1 VQQIEIEKTYLA
13 KYLPGNLK
21 AFPHKEIIDIYFPA
35 EVHHPTLRIRQS
47 GDKFQIT
54 KKWPTGDDHSQ
65 HIEHNA
71 DITKEEFEALAK
83 ASNRRIHKNRYYYPI
98 GEKTAEVDVFLEK
111 LEGLVVVDVEF
122 DSAEELSKST
132 MPEFCLVD
140 VTQDEWLAGGV
151 LSGKSYFDLEEILA
165 KYHYQKLVI
174 P

>member
-1 VQQIEIEKTYLA
+1 MEYEKTYLA
-13 KYLPGNLK
+13 KYLPTDLR
-21 AFPHKEIIDIYFPA
+21 AFPHKEIIDIYFPQ

-65 HIEHNA
+65 HLEHNA

-98 GEKTAEVDVFLEK
+98 GEQTAEVDVFLEK

-122 DSAEELSKST
+122 NSAEELSHST

-151 LSGKSYFDLEEILA
+151 LSGLTYPDIEPTLI
-165 KYHYQKLVI
+165 KYNYQKLNL